1 MFQEPSRILHLLCPR
16 GQYRLKALNNYTFH
30 KCSALISP
38 VAIVTKQ
45 RSNDNRGHE
54 TVDQTLELFR
64 ILIPPGDVTLR
75 EALHVLD
82 PEGNTLVYN
91 IAVRGFDKLLEYVL
105 SLETPGR
112 RVAMVNACTIG
123 PDGNEK
129 SVYQAVIEKLRELNN
144 RIRLNRYTEDTTIKA
159 FLMDQGNRLVSCKH
173 ILTRNGAVSHP
184 TQKLRW
190 RITT

>member
-82 PEGNTLVYN
+82 
-91 IAVRGFDKLLEYVL
+91 RGGVW
-105 SLETPGR
+105 PW
-112 RVAMVNACTIG
+112 
-123 PDGNEK
+123 
-129 SVYQAVIEKLRELNN
+129 
-144 RIRLNRYTEDTTIKA
+144 
-159 FLMDQGNRLVSCKH
+159 LMLAR
-173 ILTRNGAVSHP
+173 
-184 TQKLRW
+184 
-190 RITT
+190 